1 MKNRILAG
9 YMSAVF
15 LLAGTM
21 PAFAADSSA
30 VYSDNVAEQIPAFVQ
45 QMTQEKGA
53 SGGACGTNLTWKLD
67 NTGTL
72 TISGTGEMA
81 DGAFGWQDS
90 CASIKQLVVADGVT
104 SIADDAFSWCENL
117 EEVTIADSVKS
128 IGRDAFYAC
137 YSLKSV
143 EPGSGLQ
150 TIGSWAFASCTDLE
164 QFSLPAGVQS
174 VGQGA
179 FSGCGSL
186 KRLYFRGAAPALGDD
201 IFEDVTATVH
211 YPAEGSGWDAVLQNK
226 TQYGGTIRWRSWNPD
241 RVLAPV
247 DELFADVTRQHWFYD
262 KVQYVYD
269 NELMVGDK
277 GLFMPNNALTRAM
290 AVQILY
296 ANTKACGTYKA
307 VTGQDFEDVAPDA
320 WYYDAVQWASGNGVT
335 AGTGDGKFDP
345 EARVTR
351 EQFAVFLYRDAG
363 APFVGGTIRFSD
375 AGNVSAWAKDAM
387 LWAIR
392 SGIISGSNENGK
404 LLLRPKGNATR
415 AETATM
421 LMQYLEPS
429 GRSALTSSD
438 ETYDERMA
446 RIFGDGATERK
457 YASKTQAEQFQTSVT
472 VKVWDINSKGVKYTR
487 TLKFKIHIA
496 LVDTIE
502 QIFAEIYA
510 SGEKFPIYSI
520 GGYAWR
526 GDNSSSEHCLG
537 TALDINPDENYQC
550 KNDGTAMVG
559 LYWKPGV
566 DPYSI
571 PSDGIVVKTFNKYG
585 FRWGGTFNSSKDY
598 MHFSYF
604 GT

>member
-9 YMSAVF
+9 CLSAVF
-15 LLAGTM
+15 LLSGAV
-21 PAFAADSSA
+21 PARAADSGA

-53 SGGACGTNLTWKLD
+53 SGGTCGTNLTWKLD
-67 NTGTL
+67 NAGTL

-81 DGAFGWQDS
+81 DDSFGWEDS
-90 CASIKQLVVADGVT
+90 CDSIKKLVVADGVT
-104 SIADDAFSWCENL
+104 SIADYAFSWCENL
-117 EEVTIADSVKS
+117 AEVAVADSVKS
-128 IGRDAFYAC
+128 IGGDAFYAC

-143 EPGSGLQ
+143 SLGSGLE

-164 QFSLPAGVQS
+164 QLSLPAGVNS
-174 VGQGA
+174 VGRGA

-186 KRLYFRGAAPALGDD
+186 KRLYFCGEAPALGDD
-201 IFEDVTATVH
+201 IFEDVTATVY
-211 YPAEGSGWDAVLQNK
+211 YPAGSSSWNAAIQNK
-226 TQYGGTIRWRSWNPD
+226 DQYGGTIRWRSWNPD
-241 RVLAPV
+241 RVLALV
-247 DELFADVTRQHWFYD
+247 DEVFSDVTRTDWFYD

-269 NELMVGDK
+269 NDLMVGDK
-277 GLFMPNNALTRAM
+277 GRFMPNHSLTRAM

-296 ANTKACGTYKA
+296 ANAKACGTYKA
-307 VTGQDFEDVAPDA
+307 VTGKTFQDVAPDA
-320 WYYDAVQWASGNGVT
+320 WYYDAVQWASGAGIT
-335 AGTGDGKFDP
+335 SGTGDGKFEPD
-345 EARVTR
+345 ARVTR
-351 EQFAVFLYRDAG
+351 EQVAVFLYQDAG

-375 AGNVSAWAKDAM
+375 AGNVSSWAKDAM

-392 SGIISGSNENGK
+392 SGIICGSNENGK
-404 LLLRPKGNATR
+404 LLLRPKGKATR

-421 LMQYLEPS
+421 LKQYLEPS
-429 GRSALTSSD
+429 GRTALTSSS
-438 ETYDERMA
+438 ETYEERMA

-457 YASKTQAEQFQTSVT
+457 YASKSEAEKFQTSVT

-550 KNDGTAMVG
+550 KNDGTALVG
-559 LYWKPGV
+559 SYWKPGV

>member
-201 IFEDVTATVH
+201 I
-211 YPAEGSGWDAVLQNK
+211 
-226 TQYGGTIRWRSWNPD
+226 
-241 RVLAPV
+241 
-247 DELFADVTRQHWFYD
+247 
-262 KVQYVYD
+262 
-269 NELMVGDK
+269 
-277 GLFMPNNALTRAM
+277 
-290 AVQILY
+290 
-296 ANTKACGTYKA
+296 
-307 VTGQDFEDVAPDA
+307 
-320 WYYDAVQWASGNGVT
+320 
-335 AGTGDGKFDP
+335 
-345 EARVTR
+345 
-351 EQFAVFLYRDAG
+351 
-363 APFVGGTIRFSD
+363 
-375 AGNVSAWAKDAM
+375 
-387 LWAIR
+387 
-392 SGIISGSNENGK
+392 
-404 LLLRPKGNATR
+404 LR
-415 AETATM
+415 M
-421 LMQYLEPS
+421 
-429 GRSALTSSD
+429 
-438 ETYDERMA
+438 
-446 RIFGDGATERK
+446 
-457 YASKTQAEQFQTSVT
+457 
-472 VKVWDINSKGVKYTR
+472 
-487 TLKFKIHIA
+487 
-496 LVDTIE
+496 
-502 QIFAEIYA
+502 
-510 SGEKFPIYSI
+510 
-520 GGYAWR
+520 
-526 GDNSSSEHCLG
+526 
-537 TALDINPDENYQC
+537 
-550 KNDGTAMVG
+550 
-559 LYWKPGV
+559 
-566 DPYSI
+566 
-571 PSDGIVVKTFNKYG
+571 
-585 FRWGGTFNSSKDY
+585 
-598 MHFSYF
+598 
-604 GT
+604 